1 MLNKL
6 DRNLKILMG
15 IIAFVSFLLG
25 IVGGYIQGLVSLNNS
40 VSELNNLKREYSI
53 ISQKLTLIDSLKDNA
68 SISSEINY
76 YKQLL
81 KEKCFNNPRFDEGCR
96 SFDEKLFKLQDKLK
110 LIQ

>member
-6 DRNLKILMG
+6 DRNLKKLMG
-15 IIAFVSFLLG
+15 IIALVSSLLG
-25 IVGGYIQGLVSLNNS
+25 MAVGYIQGLVSLNNS

-53 ISQKLTLIDSLKDNA
+53 ISQKLTLTDSLKDNA

-81 KEKCFNNPRFDEGCR
+81 KEQCLNDPRFNDGCR